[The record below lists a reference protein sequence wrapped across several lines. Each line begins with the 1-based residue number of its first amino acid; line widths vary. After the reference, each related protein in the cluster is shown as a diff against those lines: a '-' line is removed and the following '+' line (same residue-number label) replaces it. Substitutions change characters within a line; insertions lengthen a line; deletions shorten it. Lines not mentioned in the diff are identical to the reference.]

1 MNSKQRQY
9 LKGLA
14 HELSPMIHI
23 GKKGVEDSN
32 IATIEK
38 ALNDHELIKVK
49 FLEFREERIKL
60 AEEISE
66 KTNAEL
72 IEVIGNIAI
81 FYRPSSDIEKR
92 TIKLP

>member
-1 MNSKQRQY
+1 
-9 LKGLA
+9 
-14 HELSPMIHI
+14 MIHI

-49 FLEFREERIKL
+49 FLEFKEERIQL

-66 KTNAEL
+66 KTDAEL
-72 IEVIGNIAI
+72 IEVIGNIAVL
-81 FYRPSSDIEKR
+81 YRPSPETEKR